1 MISPRPD
8 AAPRIPRHL
17 LLLPLCAALTFS
29 FAPAVGA
36 DETALPSAP
45 ALGEISR
52 IRVGLGIEKSGLE
65 DVGRR
70 HHRIGRPGEEI
81 EGWRWTATEGRWP
94 VDQATFDTWS
104 GLLSKYVDFTSSN
117 RRLSGE
123 AILSMSAVSNKADR
137 YLALFY
143 PDRELSLESIDRYR
157 VRGKESVY
165 YELRYNIHPQDILF
179 FHPLVRMLVNATTG
193 RLYRFELAVDYLDAR
208 YPSGKII
215 SAAAAEKIAGLAL
228 RSIDLAPHLGRRED
242 VSGLLSA
249 DLYFVRPNNWL
260 GAERQETGRAR
271 VAWVVPFRTGEVD
284 QETAHLVFID
294 ATTGKLLGGIKAE
307 AGR

>member
-1 MISPRPD
+1 MNP
-8 AAPRIPRHL
+8 L
-17 LLLPLCAALTFS
+17 LLLSFCAFFAFALAS
-29 FAPAVGA
+29 PVRA
-36 DETALPSAP
+36 DEASLPSAA

-52 IRVGLGIEKSGLE
+52 IRKGLGIDGSGLE

-70 HHRIGRPGEEI
+70 QVRIGRPGEEI

-117 RRLSGE
+117 RRRSGE
-123 AILSMSAVSNKADR
+123 AILSMSAVSSKADR

-165 YELRYNIHPQDILF
+165 YELQYNFHPQEILF
-179 FHPLVRMLVNATTG
+179 FHPLARMLVNATTG

-208 YPSGKII
+208 YPSRKMI
-215 SAAAAEKIAGLAL
+215 SAAAAEKIAGLTL
-228 RSIDLAPHLGRRED
+228 RLIDLKPHLGRREA
-242 VSGLLSA
+242 VSGLLPA

-260 GAERQETGRAR
+260 GADQQEGGRAR

-284 QETAHLVFID
+284 QETVHLVFID
-294 ATTGKLLGGIKAE
+294 AATGKLLGGIRAE
-307 AGR
+307 DGR